1 MKGLDLEKKEN
12 VEVVDSTATVVD
24 NKSTAMIPTF
34 NMEETKTQ
42 IVSQFTKEELSAI
55 TDQIDITD
63 TNTIIKFGAGA
74 AEEISKCSD
83 SVLNMVEV
91 DQLNRASTMITTLT
105 NIINTFDSRELAE
118 DEPKKKGF
126 LSLLTGGTGNLLKSI
141 IAKYDTMGGNLD
153 KVCMELRKYETE
165 ISSSNDKLEE
175 LFNANINYYKELE
188 KYIEACSIGYEM
200 LDDYKASL
208 EKKLA
213 ETGDKT
219 LTFQIQNADMAKQM
233 LQQREVDLRGAE
245 NIAMQSLPMIKM
257 MQYSNLNLN
266 RKINSAFIITIPI
279 FKQNIAQAIL
289 LKRQKLQAEGLA
301 ALDKTTNDLIIKNAN
316 NVADQSR
323 AITQMVNGSSIKIE
337 TLEQSHSIIMQGI
350 QDCNTI
356 MKEAG
361 KQRKTELQRLIAL
374 KQKTLEQKV

>member
-1 MKGLDLEKKEN
+1 MKGLDLEKKAESVEGAVVTSANEN
-12 VEVVDSTATVVD
+12 NAIVPFDM
-24 NKSTAMIPTF
+24 KQ
-34 NMEETKTQ
+34 TKHEIITQ
-42 IVSQFTKEELSAI
+42 FSREELAAI

-63 TNTIIKFGAGA
+63 TNTIIKFGAPA

-83 SVLNMVEV
+83 SVLNMVEM
-91 DQLNRASTMITTLT
+91 DQINRAGAMMNALSK
-105 NIINTFDSRELAE
+105 IISTFDAKELVD

-126 LSLLTGGTGNLLKSI
+126 LARLTGNTKDLLESI
-141 IAKYDTMGGNLD
+141 IKKYDTMGGQLD

-165 ISSSNDKLEE
+165 IAGSNEKLEE

-200 LDDYKASL
+200 LDEYKASL
-208 EKKLA
+208 EKRLE
-213 ETGDKT
+213 ETGDQS
-219 LTFQIQNADMAKQM
+219 LTFKIQSTDMAKQM
-233 LQQREVDLRGAE
+233 LSQREVDLRAAE

-289 LKRQKLQAEGLA
+289 LKRQRLQAQALA
-301 ALDKTTNDLIIKNAN
+301 ALDKTTNEMIIKNAQST
-316 NVADQSR
+316 ADQAR
-323 AITQMVNGSSIKIE
+323 AISQMVNGSSIKIE
-337 TLEQSHSIIMQGI
+337 TLEQSHNLIMQGI

-356 MKEAG
+356 MKDSE
-361 KQRKTELQRLIAL
+361 KQRANEIQRLIAL
-374 KQKTLEQKV
+374 KEKVIDQKV